1 MTISEN
7 IQATSQEQPSLKIKP
22 LDCEQSRTLMHQVTK
37 LISENLF
44 SEGSLASLLQDSLIT
59 DCLFLLPSGN
69 QVRIMVTTNN

>member
-1 MTISEN
+1 MTITEN
-7 IQATSQEQPSLKIKP
+7 IQATSQEQPSLKVKT
-22 LDCEQSRTLMHQVTK
+22 LDCEQSRTMMHQVIN

-44 SEGSLASLLQDSLIT
+44 TDGSLASLFQDSLIT